1 MAHTISRIASL
12 VIALPL
18 MIAGIIDVI
27 REVGFRPEVCV
38 PLILL
43 LPLALIWFPEV
54 IGSATGYIGHG
65 AVDVETPPFLVVT
78 MGWLFLI
85 GIPLLFMLVY
95 G

>member
-1 MAHTISRIASL
+1 MVHTISRIASL
-12 VIALPL
+12 VIALPV
-18 MIAGIIDVI
+18 MIGGMIDVI
-27 REVGFRPEVCV
+27 TEEGFGPQVFV
-38 PLILL
+38 PLVFL

-85 GIPLLFMLVY
+85 GIPLSFILVY